1 MSPRSAPARMI
12 AVLALALLA
21 GCSGERSSAPA
32 AAPGSAT
39 AATPAPAQPAS
50 FTVTAASVQARDV
63 QRTVETTGSL
73 LAWQEVVL
81 NTAVSGTL
89 ARLHVD
95 LGDRV
100 EAGQVVAE
108 LDRREFTLAVQQ
120 AQAALRAARDA
131 LVRARAQAEASRATL
146 EQVRQSRASWEANLS
161 RWKAALDEAQLNL
174 ERSRRL
180 VNEQLVAQRE
190 LDAARTQHETVLA
203 QYRTAQ
209 VEMQQYP
216 DKVRVAEAQLQSD
229 LSAIRVA
236 ESEIE
241 RREAEVGTAEKKL
254 GDATLR
260 APIPGA
266 IARRHVNAG
275 EYLKDN
281 AAVFTIVQTEVLKY
295 TGTVPEYAAL
305 QVRPGQVVRLQVD
318 AAPGRAF
325 EGRVIRVSPAVDVV
339 NRTVALEAE
348 IPNRE
353 ALLKPGL
360 FARGVALTR
369 RDPGVPFVPEAAVSY
384 AVGITKVFVV
394 ADGRVREQTVRLG
407 VRQAGFAEV
416 LEGVQVGE
424 QVATS
429 SLAQLY
435 DGAPVTVAARQAN

>member
-1 MSPRSAPARMI
+1 M
-12 AVLALALLA
+12 LTALLA
-21 GCSGERSSAPA
+21 GCAGEGPSAPA
-32 AAPGSAT
+32 PKAGAAT
-39 AATPAPAQPAS
+39 AATPDAPAQPQSVSA
-50 FTVTAASVQARDV
+50 TTALVQARDV
-63 QRTVETTGSL
+63 QRSVETTGSL

-81 NTAVSGTL
+81 NTAVQGTL

-100 EAGQVVAE
+100 DAGQVLAE
-108 LDRREFTLAVQQ
+108 LDRREFTLGVRQ
-120 AQAALRAARDA
+120 AKAALQAAHDG
-131 LVRARAQAEASRATL
+131 LVRAQAQAEASRASL
-146 EQVRQSRASWEANLS
+146 QQVRQGRASWEANLS

-180 VNEQLVAQRE
+180 VDAQLVAQRE

-236 ESEIE
+236 ESEIQ

-254 GDATLR
+254 GDATLA
-260 APIPGA
+260 APIRGA

-275 EYLKDN
+275 EFLKDN
-281 AAVFTIVQTEVLKY
+281 APVFTIVQADVLKY

-305 QVRPGQVVRLQVD
+305 DLAPGQVVRLQVD
-318 AAPGRAF
+318 AAPGRTF
-325 EGRVIRVSPAVDVV
+325 EGRITRVSPAVDVA

-348 IPNRE
+348 VPNPQS
-353 ALLKPGL
+353 LLKPGL
-360 FARGVALTR
+360 FARGVAHTR
-369 RDPGVPFVPEAAVSY
+369 RDTGVAFVPESAVSY
-384 AVGITKVFVV
+384 FVGITKVFVV
-394 ADGRVREQTVRLG
+394 ADGRAQERTVRLG
-407 VRQAGFAEV
+407 ARQGGAAEV
-416 LEGVQVGE
+416 VDGVRAGE

-435 DGAPVTVAARQAN
+435 DGAPVTVAARPAE

>member
-1 MSPRSAPARMI
+1 V
-12 AVLALALLA
+12 AVALAAGLA
-21 GCSGERSSAPA
+21 GCSGERPGTPTA
-32 AAPGSAT
+32 ATGAAR
-39 AATPAPAQPAS
+39 AATPAPAQPAALGVTTA
-50 FTVTAASVQARDV
+50 TVQVRDV
-63 QRTVETTGSL
+63 QRSVETTGSL

-81 NTAVSGTL
+81 NTAVPGTL

-100 EAGQVVAE
+100 EPGQVLAE

-120 AQAALRAARDA
+120 ARATLRAAQDG
-131 LVRARAQAEASRATL
+131 LVRAHAQAEASRASA
-146 EQVRQSRASWEANLS
+146 EQVRQGRASWEANLA
-161 RWKAALDEAQLNL
+161 RWKAALEEAQVNL

-180 VNEQLVAQRE
+180 VDAQLVAQRD
-190 LDAARTQHETVLA
+190 LDAARTLHETALA

-216 DKVRVAEAQLQSD
+216 DKVRVVEAQLQSD
-229 LSAIRVA
+229 LSAVRVA

-260 APIPGA
+260 APIRGA

-275 EYLKDN
+275 EFLKDN
-281 AAVFTIVQTEVLKY
+281 AAVFTIVQGDVLKY

-305 QVRPGQVVRLQVD
+305 DVRPGQVVRLQVD
-318 AAPGRAF
+318 AAPGRMF
-325 EGRVIRVSPAVDVV
+325 EGRVTRVSPAVDVAH
-339 NRTVALEAE
+339 RTVGLEAE
-348 IPNRE
+348 VPNPD

-360 FARGVALTR
+360 FARGVAETR
-369 RDPGVPFVPEAAVSY
+369 RDTGVAFVPEPAVSY
-384 AVGITKVFVV
+384 VVGITKVFVI
-394 ADGRVREQTVRLG
+394 ADGRARERTVRLG
-407 VRQAGFAEV
+407 ARQAGFAEV
-416 LEGVQVGE
+416 VAGVRPGE

-435 DGAPVTVAARQAN
+435 DGAPVTVAARPAE